1 MSDRRAA
8 YRGGG
13 RGAAG
18 SKIALITADKQH
30 DLGPNQATVP
40 SITNPDAYSPDSMT
54 TRSLSEIVCS
64 RILDELQLTFPPSLI
79 LYHDVEVQI
88 IRAYDVGG
96 DEPHG
101 VPEAGGGVDEAAIL
115 VGFDCGGD
123 TARATADSTGKVGL
137 ECGP

>member
-1 MSDRRAA
+1 MSGRRAA

-18 SKIALITADKQH
+18 SKIALNTADKQH

-40 SITNPDAYSPDSMT
+40 SITNPDAYSPGSMT

-64 RILDELQLTFPPSLI
+64 RISDELQPTFPPSLT

-88 IRAYDVGG
+88 VRAYDVGG
-96 DEPHG
+96 DEPH
-101 VPEAGGGVDEAAIL
+101 
-115 VGFDCGGD
+115 
-123 TARATADSTGKVGL
+123 
-137 ECGP
+137 